1 IANVLGTPGYTST
14 YSTTAAF
21 AAGAIYEIGS
31 GNGSI
36 PIDPIVASTFFRW
49 GNFDVV
55 RNAVSWC
62 GNSSDTGWSTTCG
75 SKSEVPTTGP
85 GYAQSVPIVG
95 DIGAG
100 MSALPASL
108 FIPSKP
114 SWFGSTPWPAIG
126 PDVSSGNVGQCSGTL
141 NTPGEYA

>member
-1 IANVLGTPGYTST
+1 
-14 YSTTAAF
+14 
-21 AAGAIYEIGS
+21 
-31 GNGSI
+31 
-36 PIDPIVASTFFRW
+36 
-49 GNFDVV
+49 
-55 RNAVSWC
+55 
-62 GNSSDTGWSTTCG
+62 TGWSTTCG

-114 SWFGSTPWPAIG
+114 SWFCSTPWPAMG
-126 PDVSSGNVGQCSGTL
+126 ADVSSGNVGQCSGTQ
-141 NTPGEYA
+141 NPPGEYAGVPATSSAQCVAPSLASAWGGHVNAIPAMNCFLNVMGGVPDGS